1 MQIAL
6 SDATR
11 YRRLPTL
18 SRHWQWETM
27 IGRVVGL
34 HVRKGW
40 RRAEHAFAK
49 GETLT
54 LQRDPSNAA
63 DPLAVRV
70 LVGERMIGYLQA
82 EAALIVAPELE
93 RGMPLVARP
102 QAAPYAGRESRGGS
116 LPVTIELS

>member
-1 MQIAL
+1 
-6 SDATR
+6 
-11 YRRLPTL
+11 
-18 SRHWQWETM
+18 M

-34 HVRKGW
+34 HVHKGW

-70 LVGERMIGYLQA
+70 LVGERMIGYLQS
-82 EAALIVAPELE
+82 EAAIMVAPELD
-93 RGMPLVARP
+93 RGAPLLARP
-102 QAAPYAGRESRGGS
+102 QGPPYSGRESRGGS
-116 LPVTIELS
+116 LPVTIELA